1 MFIMSKQDPKYSRVN
16 RREQEQKNKRP
27 KKHPR
32 KKRHVF
38 STVLWSLLLLFIVV
52 VAAGATLF
60 FSYARSAPSLNE
72 NSLKN
77 PGATKVYDAS
87 NKKILTLGSQNAETL
102 KQSEIPQQLKDAVVS
117 IEDRR
122 FYEHNGVD
130 IKRTVGAAFSNF
142 TNSSSGLQ
150 GGSTLDQQLIKLS
163 FFSTKKSDQTLKR
176 KSQEAWMARKLDKT
190 YSKDQILAFYI
201 NKVFMGYSSYGMQ
214 TASKFYYGKSI
225 KNLDLAQT
233 AVIAGIPNAPS
244 QYNPYSNPKLALAR
258 RNEVLD
264 AMLKNKKISQAQHD
278 EAKNKDINDGL
289 LPYHQNK
296 QKNEKAKIADPYL
309 KQVISEVK
317 KKGYDPYGANLK
329 IYTNIDMD
337 VQKRL
342 YNIANSNDYVYFPD
356 KKLQIASTIVNP
368 NNGKVVAMLGG
379 RKNGDVTYGLNRAVQ
394 TDRTNGSTAKPLM
407 DYAPAI
413 EYLDWATYHSL
424 KDEKYTYPGT
434 NTQLNDFDNQYKGTM
449 TLRDALVQSRNV
461 PAIKT
466 LDAVGID
473 KAQNFIGKLGFKYK
487 KQLEYQNGIGL
498 PSSTLQNAAA
508 YSAFANG
515 GTYYKPSYI
524 NRIETADGQVN
535 DYSSKGKHVMQSST
549 AYMITDILKGVIT
562 SPMGSGTRA
571 QIPGLYQAGKTGTN
585 AYPDDIADKF
595 PDDVSMDSWLN
606 GYTKN
611 YSVSVWIGYDHPYQ
625 GNNYLDKA
633 SERLAQLTYKE
644 IMSYISQGKTNS
656 DWSRPSNVLTKQLNG
671 VRELYLAGSP
681 DQSMMKDESKNSS
694 SSSKKSS
701 SKESSSEESEDS
713 SSSSSETSSSSE
725 DSSSSSEETSSSSED
740 SSEPSSSQEPS
751 SAPSSSEQPSSSQP
765 SENDGNSQP
774 SSSEQQQDSE

>member
-1 MFIMSKQDPKYSRVN
+1 MSKQDSKYSRVD

-27 KKHPR
+27 KHPR
-32 KKRHVF
+32 KKSHVF
-38 STVLWSLLLLFIVV
+38 SKIFWSLVLLLV
-52 VAAGATLF
+52 VAIAGGATLF
-60 FSYARSAPSLNE
+60 FSYARSAPALNE
-72 NSLKN
+72 SNLKN
-77 PGATKVYDAS
+77 PGATKIYDS
-87 NKKILTLGSQNAETL
+87 SDHKILDLGSQNAEAL
-102 KQSEIPQQLKDAVVS
+102 KQNEVPQQLKDAVIS

-122 FYEHNGVD
+122 FYKHQGVD
-130 IKRTVGAAFSNF
+130 IKRTIGAAFSNVSH
-142 TNSSSGLQ
+142 SSSGLQ

-176 KSQEAWMARKLDKT
+176 KAQEAWLARKLDKT
-190 YSKDQILAFYI
+190 YSKNQILTFYI

-214 TASKFYYGKSI
+214 TAAKFYYGKSV

-233 AVIAGIPNAPS
+233 ALIAGIPNAPS

-264 AMLKNKKISQAQHD
+264 AMLNNKKISQAQHD
-278 EAKNKDINDGL
+278 AAQSQSISDGL
-289 LPYHQNK
+289 LPYHQNE
-296 QKNEKAKIADPYL
+296 QKNEKAKIADPYI
-309 KQVISEVK
+309 KQVITEVK
-317 KKGYDPYGANLK
+317 KKGYDPYASNLK
-329 IYTNIDMD
+329 IYTNIDMRI
-337 VQKRL
+337 QKRL
-342 YNIANSNDYVYFPD
+342 YNIANGDNYVYFPD
-356 KKLQIASTIVNP
+356 NKVQVASTIINP

-379 RKNGDVTYGLNRAVQ
+379 RKTGNVTYGLNRAVQ

-407 DYAPAI
+407 DYAPAF
-413 EYLDWATYHSL
+413 EYLNWATYHSL

-449 TLRDALVQSRNV
+449 TLREALVQSRNV

-466 LDAVGID
+466 LAAVGIN
-473 KAQNFIGKLGFKYK
+473 KAQNFIGKLGFHYK

-535 DYSSKGKHVMQSST
+535 DYSNKGKHVMQSST
-549 AYMITDILKGVIT
+549 AYMITDVLKGVIT

-595 PDDVSMDSWLN
+595 PDDVSMDSWFN

-611 YSVSVWIGYDHPYQ
+611 YSVSVWTGYDHPYQ
-625 GNNYLDKA
+625 DNNYLDTA
-633 SERLAQLTYKE
+633 SERISQLVYKA

-656 DWSRPSNVLTKQLNG
+656 DWSRPSNVLTKEVNG

-681 DQSMMKDESKNSS
+681 DQDIV
-694 SSSKKSS
+694 
-701 SKESSSEESEDS
+701 KEDSEDS
-713 SSSSSETSSSSE
+713 SSSSKSTSSEESSSSSSSSSSE
-725 DSSSSSEETSSSSED
+725 QSSSNSSEESSSSSEEQSSSSEGSE
-740 SSEPSSSQEPS
+740 SSSQTPSSSTSTQS
-751 SAPSSSEQPSSSQP
+751 S
-765 SENDGNSQP
+765 SQP
-774 SSSEQQQDSE
+774 SSSETQNVSPQGQQ